1 MRKPFVYK
9 SLNGY
14 SKCLLKNFSL
24 RFLCTVG
31 RLPLFKRR
39 TISCFTFVV
48 VSFSGYKCLSVLFIS
63 TGTFTRSIAI
73 RYYLRFALVVIGSSR
88 KECVLCIITNTTFF
102 LLVICRRCLRL
113 TFIVICLT

>member
-9 SLNGY
+9 SLNSY

-48 VSFSGYKCLSVLFIS
+48 VSFSGYKCLSVLFVS
-63 TGTFTRSIAI
+63 TCTLSCGVSI
-73 RYYLRFALVVIGSSR
+73 RYYFRFALCRYRFLFRQCNLFQILVVHFRSMFY
-88 KECVLCIITNTTFF
+88 ECHYFVSFSFHIKNI
-102 LLVICRRCLRL
+102 
-113 TFIVICLT
+113 